1 MSEVTGSPNGARART
16 VIFLSVVANAA
27 QDVGEP
33 AVRPS
38 AAESLRLTALGH
50 GRRETRSI
58 KVTATDGQPQLQRLI
73 PAAAQI
79 AKIGRRHPTMKWQVS
94 RRFQ

>member
-1 MSEVTGSPNGARART
+1 
-16 VIFLSVVANAA
+16 
-27 QDVGEP
+27 
-33 AVRPS
+33 
-38 AAESLRLTALGH
+38 
-50 GRRETRSI
+50 
-58 KVTATDGQPQLQRLI
+58 VTATDGQPQLQRLI